1 MQRNDGVCKR
11 KVRERAKRAGKIGG
25 ALASPRPW
33 KCQSL
38 RRGHR
43 RVLDEVA
50 TFAVSAIPPPL
61 PLARGP
67 INLSA
72 KLWCIPN
79 QFTGLLVI
87 KFANTPA
94 VTVYRHKL
102 PLARSLVRV
111 YLQWRCEF
119 TADAFRRKGSF
130 RIELRGKAR
139 HRICDTRYHP
149 NRPRNARHRLDIH
162 ILKTL
167 INKKPIYKNNC
178 DHNKK

>member
-1 MQRNDGVCKR
+1 MQRNDVRKR
-11 KVRERAKRAGKIGG
+11 EARERAKRAGKIGG

-43 RVLDEVA
+43 LVLGEVA
-50 TFAVSAIPPPL
+50 TFVVSAIPPPLSL

-67 INLSA
+67 INLST

-111 YLQWRCEF
+111 HLQWRCEF
-119 TADAFRRKGSF
+119 TADASRRKGSF
-130 RIELRGKAR
+130 RIELREEEKIENMAAKC
-139 HRICDTRYHP
+139 IQD
-149 NRPRNARHRLDIH
+149 D
-162 ILKTL
+162 
-167 INKKPIYKNNC
+167 
-178 DHNKK
+178 